1 MIKDFVEIITSVF
14 VPSDK
19 VFVGNNG
26 AGQYLIFAESMD
38 REQVTAA
45 LFQIG
50 IVLNERAQERGYHM
64 DVKNGFACGE
74 EEQCFYIRELLSIAM
89 KRAGDGH
96 ASDKEEKTVA

>member
-1 MIKDFVEIITSVF
+1 M
-14 VPSDK
+14 
-19 VFVGNNG
+19 
-26 AGQYLIFAESMD
+26 
-38 REQVTAA
+38 
-45 LFQIG
+45 
-50 IVLNERAQERGYHM
+50 LNERAQERGYHM